1 MLRDTVVDFQN
12 DPFFDH
18 EEELYEIR
26 KKYFMRTCLGIIYS
40 LLLCVIG
47 YYIGYK
53 SNDCD
58 GSL

>member
-18 EEELYEIR
+18 EEELYKIR

-40 LLLCVIG
+40 LLLCVIV

>member
-18 EEELYEIR
+18 EEELYKIR

-40 LLLCVIG
+40 LL
-47 YYIGYK
+47 
-53 SNDCD
+53 
-58 GSL
+58 